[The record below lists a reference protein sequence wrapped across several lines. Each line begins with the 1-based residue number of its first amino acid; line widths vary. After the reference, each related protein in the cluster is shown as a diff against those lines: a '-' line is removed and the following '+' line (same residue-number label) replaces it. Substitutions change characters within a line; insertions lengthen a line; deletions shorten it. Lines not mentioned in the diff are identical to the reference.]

1 MCLHRLRLRE
11 VDRDLSVRRH
21 LDAELLQGTH
31 ELLLLRLTQIAE
43 LEVARL
49 QLLLKD
55 LQDRLVLS
63 RRVHR
68 LLRHRLR
75 LTT

>member
-11 VDRDLSVRRH
+11 VDRDLPVRRH

-55 LQDRLVLS
+55 L
-63 RRVHR
+63 
-68 LLRHRLR
+68 
-75 LTT
+75 

>member
-1 MCLHRLRLRE
+1 MCLHRLRLGE
-11 VDRDLSVRRH
+11 VDRDLPVWRH
-21 LDAELLQGTH
+21 LDAELLQGAH
-31 ELLLLRLTQIAE
+31 ELLLLRLTQITE

-63 RRVHR
+63 WRVHR
-68 LLRHRLR
+68 LLRHGLR